1 MSEIDH
7 FCFWTLRQQ
16 SNLRRSCIIAA
27 QTKIRRRS
35 HSIAAALTTDAAEAT
50 VMAERRAKDRA
61 KRTVVLGKLN
71 KLVAQ

>member
-1 MSEIDH
+1 MYH
-7 FCFWTLRQQ
+7 
-16 SNLRRSCIIAA
+16 RRPDQDQEA
-27 QTKIRRRS
+27 QPV
-35 HSIAAALTTDAAEAT
+35 AAALNTDAAEAT